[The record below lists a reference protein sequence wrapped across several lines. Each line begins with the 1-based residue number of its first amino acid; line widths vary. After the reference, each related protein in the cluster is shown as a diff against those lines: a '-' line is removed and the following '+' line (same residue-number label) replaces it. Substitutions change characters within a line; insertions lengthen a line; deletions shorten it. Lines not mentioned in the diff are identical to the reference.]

1 MKKIGQRKNKLER
14 QRKSEKRLRRM
25 ILLKILKKVIEF
37 GFGDVNRIVG
47 KIEDIFVGKKLNGD
61 ENEDNE

>member
-1 MKKIGQRKNKLER
+1 
-14 QRKSEKRLRRM
+14 M